1 MMRQTLEAAMGAYS
15 LNQAQEQ
22 LARLVYEA
30 LTWEIVTIA
39 RDGRPVVALT
49 PTPPETKPRE
59 PKPLTD
65 EYLEGMRK
73 RALARPSLGPD
84 SVTLVREM
92 REEER

>member
-1 MMRQTLEAAMGAYS
+1 MGAYS
-15 LNQAQEQ
+15 LDQAQEQ
-22 LARLVYEA
+22 LARLVDEA
-30 LTWEIVTIA
+30 LAGEIVTITL
-39 RDGRPVVALT
+39 DGRPVVVLT

-73 RALARPSLGPD
+73 RALARPSLGAD

>member
-1 MMRQTLEAAMGAYS
+1 MGAYS
-15 LNQAQEQ
+15 LAQAQDQ
-22 LARLVYEA
+22 LARLVDEA
-30 LTWEIVTIA
+30 LTSKIVTIT
-39 RDGRPVVALT
+39 RDGRRVVALT
-49 PTPPETKPRE
+49 PTPPQ

-73 RALARPSLGPD
+73 RALARPSLGGD